1 MNAVEPVIKPIPTPC
16 IGVCSTV
23 LGDSVCRGC
32 KRFAHEV
39 IHWNGYTHTQ
49 KRAVDNRLQQ
59 LLTQIVQTYL
69 EIVDG
74 ELMQRQIAVNK
85 IASAEHRNLYC
96 RAYDLL
102 RAGAGQM
109 QRLENFGLR
118 AQRGSENRSAVQ
130 LKEAIDADFWA
141 LSEAYYQRYFRV
153 AERVAQR
160 V

>member
-1 MNAVEPVIKPIPTPC
+1 MIKPIPTPC

-23 LGDSVCRGC
+23 LGDGVCRGC

-39 IHWNGYTHTQ
+39 IQWNSYTHTQ
-49 KRAVDNRLQQ
+49 KRVVDDRLQQ
-59 LLTQIVQTYL
+59 QLTQIMQTYV

-74 ELMQRQIAVNK
+74 ELLLQQIAVNK

-118 AQRGSENRSAVQ
+118 AQSDQQYLSATQ
-130 LKEAIDADFWA
+130 LKEAIDADFRA
-141 LSEAYYQRYFRV
+141 LSEAYYHRYFRVTERV
-153 AERVAQR
+153 AERV
-160 V
+160 

>member
-1 MNAVEPVIKPIPTPC
+1 MIKPIPTPC

-39 IHWNGYTHTQ
+39 IHWNSYTHAQ
-49 KRAVDNRLQQ
+49 KRAVDDRLQQ
-59 LLTQIVQTYL
+59 LLSQIVRTYV
-69 EIVDG
+69 EVVDG
-74 ELMQRQIAVNK
+74 ELLQHQIGVNK
-85 IASAEHRNLYC
+85 IASAEHRNLHC

-102 RAGAGQM
+102 RAGSGQM

-118 AQRGSENRSAVQ
+118 ARSDQQHRSATQ

-141 LSEAYYQRYFRV
+141 LSEAYYHRYFRV
-153 AERVAQR
+153 AERVAER